1 MLNMFWIG
9 GGDVPQDVQQQV
21 AKVVRETASAANE
34 ATQLIE
40 TFKGVAST
48 LHMDVWWLTLVVF
61 SFVWGLRG
69 FLKFVKVDMKTPPKF
84 RVFGIN
90 VELEAGWWPA
100 LRNWSWR
107 GIAVV
112 FSCSVCGL
120 AQRVAPESLPDVHW
134 IVLGPTYGIG
144 AVILY
149 HILDYMGVMAKLG
162 KGGKDLG

>member
-1 MLNMFWIG
+1 MLSTFWVG
-9 GGDVPQDVQQQV
+9 GGDIPQQMVQKTVP
-21 AKVVRETASAANE
+21 SAGE
-34 ATQLIE
+34 ATQLID
-40 TFKGVAST
+40 TFKSVAAA

-69 FLKFVKVDMKTPPKF
+69 FLRFVKVDMKKAPKF
-84 RVFGIN
+84 RVCGII

-112 FSCSVCGL
+112 FSCSVCAL
-120 AQRVAPESLPDVHW
+120 AQRVAPESLPEVHW

-149 HILDYMGVMAKLG
+149 HILDYMGIMTKLG
-162 KGGKDLG
+162 GKKK